1 MLLVVCSH
9 AGNLQRVERQMF
21 MLLWGPTIAAV
32 SVILDYA
39 EDTLVVRQALDS
51 ILLCARIASYH
62 CLDEVRLLEGDPTSQ
77 RSCVLFP
84 AISTP
89 AEARLPP
96 CACLM
101 GLHGTAQCSGLVQPG
116 CRRWKV

>member
-1 MLLVVCSH
+1 
-9 AGNLQRVERQMF
+9 MF

-62 CLDEVRLLEGDPTSQ
+62 CLDEVRLPEGARRGQKSLQYAILQISVVSPAMRTLADPW
-77 RSCVLFP
+77 
-84 AISTP
+84 
-89 AEARLPP
+89 LPP
-96 CACLM
+96 RACLM
-101 GLHGTAQCSGLVQPG
+101 GSHGTA
-116 CRRWKV
+116 

>member
-1 MLLVVCSH
+1 
-9 AGNLQRVERQMF
+9 MF

-62 CLDEVRLLEGDPTSQ
+62 CLDEVRLPIG
-77 RSCVLFP
+77 
-84 AISTP
+84 
-89 AEARLPP
+89 AR
-96 CACLM
+96 
-101 GLHGTAQCSGLVQPG
+101 TA
-116 CRRWKV
+116 

>member
-1 MLLVVCSH
+1 
-9 AGNLQRVERQMF
+9 MF

-62 CLDEVRLLEGDPTSQ
+62 CLDEVRLVEGDYTVSNILRPL
-77 RSCVLFP
+77 SCNTLADPWLP
-84 AISTP
+84 A
-89 AEARLPP
+89 
-96 CACLM
+96 CACLL
-101 GLHGTAQCSGLVQPG
+101 GLHDTA
-116 CRRWKV
+116 